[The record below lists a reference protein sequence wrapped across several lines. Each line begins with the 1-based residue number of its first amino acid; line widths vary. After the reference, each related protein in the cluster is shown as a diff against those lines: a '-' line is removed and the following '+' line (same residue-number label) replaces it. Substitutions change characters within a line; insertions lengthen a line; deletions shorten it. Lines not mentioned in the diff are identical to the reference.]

1 MKRDAERDSVSPP
14 PIRRKLESTT
24 TKKAVAGFFTP
35 ASKKG
40 PNPTQW
46 RVING
51 TLLVGRYKPHE
62 PSGSSKPQP
71 SKRRKIAAFDF
82 DSTLISTTSGNIFA
96 KDAND
101 WKWWHVSVPSTLK
114 QLHADGFSISIL
126 SNQGSIGLKS
136 DPKSVKSDQKSLSNF
151 KSKANAVFDQLDIP
165 IILLAA
171 SARDQYRK
179 PRTGMWNELLEE
191 LDLDDTEGPDLGASF
206 FVGDAGGRAARIGAK
221 ADHSCSDR
229 NFAVNVGIEF
239 KTPEEFLLHEAG
251 LPFIRDFEPSMY
263 LNPSL
268 TTSLAAGP
276 LVIEKRNSLDIVML
290 CGSPA
295 SGKSTFYRKH
305 LQPLGY
311 ERVNQDTLKTRDKCV
326 KIASNFLLEGTS
338 VAVDN
343 TNADRETRKVW
354 VQLAQQFK
362 IPIRCVHFT
371 APARLCEHNDTVRAI
386 AGNRFNP
393 EKRTILPHAA
403 FSSFASRFKQPQLDE
418 GFQDV
423 VPVQFQFQGDD
434 EERKIW
440 SRYWI

>member
-1 MKRDAERDSVSPP
+1 MKRDAEKGSVSPP

-35 ASKKG
+35 ASKKS
-40 PNPTQW
+40 PDRTHW
-46 RVING
+46 RVVDG
-51 TLLVGRYKPHE
+51 TLLLGRYRPYE
-62 PSGSSKPQP
+62 PSGSDPQP
-71 SKRRKIAAFDF
+71 VKRRKIAAFDF
-82 DSTLISTTSGNIFA
+82 DSTLISTSSGNIFA
-96 KDAND
+96 KDASD
-101 WKWWHVSVPSTLK
+101 WKWWHISVPSTLK
-114 QLHADGFSISIL
+114 QLYADGYSISIL

-136 DPKSVKSDQKSLSNF
+136 DPKSIKGDPKSLSNF
-151 KSKANAVFDQLDIP
+151 KSKVSAVFNQLDIP

-171 SARDQYRK
+171 SARDRYRK

-191 LDLDDTEGPDLGASF
+191 LDLDNSEGADLGASF
-206 FVGDAGGRAARIGAK
+206 FVGDAGGRAARSGAK

-229 NFAVNVGIEF
+229 NLAANVGIEF
-239 KTPEEFLLHEAG
+239 KTPEEFFLHEAV
-251 LPFIRDFEPSMY
+251 LPFTRDFEPRNY

-268 TTSLAAGP
+268 TTSLDASP
-276 LVIEKRNSLDIVML
+276 PVIEKKNPLDIVMF

-326 KIASNFLLEGTS
+326 KVASELLLEGTS

-343 TNADRETRKVW
+343 TNADRETRMVW
-354 VQLAQQFK
+354 VQLAQHFS

-371 APARLCEHNDTVRAI
+371 ASAKLCQHNDAVRAI

-393 EKRTILPHAA
+393 EKRVMLPHTA
-403 FSSFASRFKQPQLDE
+403 FSSFASRFKQPQVDE

-423 VPVQFQFQGDD
+423 VPVGFQFHGDD
-434 EERKIW
+434 EQRKIW